1 VQRASSTT
9 VPGRTTEHNGAT
21 ASAAAHS
28 SRDGDHG
35 QNPAIRRTSPQIHRK
50 RAIGR
55 VPMVNMTEKRHIGGG
70 HREGGVSLLQGGTE
84 AGLFSGEGSM
94 ANEGSIPSEARY

>member
-1 VQRASSTT
+1 
-9 VPGRTTEHNGAT
+9 
-21 ASAAAHS
+21 
-28 SRDGDHG
+28 
-35 QNPAIRRTSPQIHRK
+35 
-50 RAIGR
+50 
-55 VPMVNMTEKRHIGGG
+55 MVNMTEKRHIGGG